1 MASSP
6 GLVLLISNP
15 GSFSS
20 SEREERSLET
30 RLYPLIKKQDWIEEP
45 IVCTRQNLK
54 RDYFDRR
61 HSGETTAL
69 DLRSEDCKSKI
80 YKPLVENPSCCPS
93 HRCFIYT

>member
-1 MASSP
+1 MASST

-20 SEREERSLET
+20 SERVERSLET

-93 HRCFIYT
+93 HRCFVYT

>member
-1 MASSP
+1 MACST
-6 GLVLLISNP
+6 GLVLLISNLD
-15 GSFSS
+15 SFSS

-30 RLYPLIKKQDWIEEP
+30 RLYPLIEKQDWIEEP

-54 RDYFDRR
+54 REYFDRR

-80 YKPLVENPSCCPS
+80 YKPLVENASCYPS
-93 HRCFIYT
+93 HRCFIDT